1 MKTQSQ
7 NAERHFKEQ
16 VDRIREDLLMR
27 QPKVSSYPTLGRNR
41 DGKSMTL
48 TSGGRN
54 DTIAS
59 NTNEC
64 HMLEHR
70 PRHEV
75 ALKIAI

>member
-1 MKTQSQ
+1 
-7 NAERHFKEQ
+7 
-16 VDRIREDLLMR
+16 MR